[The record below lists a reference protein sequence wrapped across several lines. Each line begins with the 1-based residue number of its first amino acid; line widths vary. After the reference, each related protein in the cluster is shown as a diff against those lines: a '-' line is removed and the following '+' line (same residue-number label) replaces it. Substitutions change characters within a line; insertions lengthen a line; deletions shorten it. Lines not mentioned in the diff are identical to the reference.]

1 MESLLTSP
9 IEERPKLAFHIAK
22 KEMKIIIFWFY
33 ILQTK
38 KQKQNTTLKNQVI
51 FFKDSYVKTY

>member
-1 MESLLTSP
+1 MGSLLTSP

-33 ILQTK
+33 ILQIIK
-38 KQKQNTTLKNQVI
+38 HNIEKEISFFQRFLCKDLLKR
-51 FFKDSYVKTY
+51 